1 MKSRGARVKLE
12 QFWRDLVE
20 KQARSALSV
29 RRLCELEGISQP
41 SFYLWRKRLMQ
52 EIHHSSDPA
61 AVDPAAGSI
70 KHVRSRTSSSTTQS
84 VRSQSKQAELFLPV
98 GTLSDWKSSS
108 LEILHPASP

>member
-1 MKSRGARVKLE
+1 MKSRGTRVERE
-12 QFWRDLVE
+12 QFWRDLLE

-29 RRLCELEGISQP
+29 RRFCELEGVSQS
-41 SFYLWRKRLMQ
+41 SFYLWRKRLAQ
-52 EIHHSSDPA
+52 ENHHSSDPAALDPA

-98 GTLSDWKSSS
+98 GTLSD
-108 LEILHPASP
+108 